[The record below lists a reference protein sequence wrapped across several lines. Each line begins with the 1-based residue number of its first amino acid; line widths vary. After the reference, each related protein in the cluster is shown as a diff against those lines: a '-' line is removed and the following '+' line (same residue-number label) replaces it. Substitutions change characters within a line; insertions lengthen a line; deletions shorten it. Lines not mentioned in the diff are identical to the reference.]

1 MSTDLRDLGGQVAIV
16 TGGSRGIGAGI
27 AGALA
32 DAGATVAILG
42 RDESSGRETASEIT
56 ARGAG
61 RVEFVRCDVARLDDL
76 RETVDRVAGEHGR
89 LDCLVNN
96 AVTYSGAV
104 ALDDLELELLERMLR
119 TNVVAYFVASKAALP
134 HLRRTGGRI
143 VNVSSLAGELGLWHS
158 TAYCATKGAIT
169 AFTRALAVDE
179 AANGVRVNAILPG
192 NIMSDTQVQGIAA
205 SADPEGFQAY
215 VESWQWMGRIGTIDE
230 VGQAALFLASA
241 MSTYTTGTCLVVS
254 GGLELGAG
262 PKGPMTDFGTRGAG
276 PAISEPRPA

>member
-1 MSTDLRDLGGQVAIV
+1 VTNDLRNLGGQVAIV

-32 DAGATVAILG
+32 DAGAAVTILS
-42 RDESSGRETASEIT
+42 RDEASGRTSADEIT
-56 ARGAG
+56 NRGGGAVTFIG
-61 RVEFVRCDVARLDDL
+61 CDVARVDDL
-76 RETVDRVAGEHGR
+76 RDAVEDVAATHGR

-96 AVTYSGAV
+96 AVTYGGTV
-104 ALDDLELELLERMLR
+104 AIDDLELELLERMLR

-143 VNVSSLAGELGLWHS
+143 VNVSSLAGELGQWHS

-169 AFTRALAVDE
+169 AFTRALAIDE

-192 NIMSDTQVQGIAA
+192 NIMSDRQVQGLT
-205 SADPEGFQAY
+205 SSGDPEGFQAY
-215 VESWQWMGRIGTIDE
+215 LESWQWMGRIGTVEE
-230 VGQAALFLASA
+230 VGQAALFLASD

-254 GGLELGAG
+254 GGLELGVGA
-262 PKGPMTDFGTRGAG
+262 KGPTVDFGTRSAN
-276 PAISEPRPA
+276 PDVSQPRPS